1 MATSKMYLSL
11 VQKAFNKEVDWDS
24 DDIKVMLVSS
34 AYSPNQDD
42 HDYLDDVQAFEVT
55 GTGYTAGGQS
65 LAGKT
70 STLDKANNVVILDA
84 NDVTWSN
91 STITARYAVVY
102 DNTGATAA
110 AKPLIGYLD
119 LLADSASNNGNFVI
133 QWDASGIV
141 RITVA

>member
-11 VQKAFNKEVDWDS
+11 VQKAFNKEVDWDT
-24 DDIKVMLVSS
+24 DDIKVMLLSS
-34 AYSPNQDD
+34 AYTPNQDT

-55 GTGYTAGGQS
+55 GTGYTAGGSS
-65 LAGKT
+65 LTSKT
-70 STLDKANNVVILDA
+70 STLDAANNVVILDA
-84 NDVTWSN
+84 ADVTWAN

-102 DNTGATAA
+102 DNTGANAA
-110 AKPLIGYLD
+110 AKPLVGYLD
-119 LLADSASNNGNFVI
+119 LLTDSASNNGNFVI